1 MKPIEKVPAGR
12 GFLTRFWNAITPT
25 HVYVARKIVPPYV
38 PSAVEREGCG
48 GPTVSNAIVG
58 SGSFSLSHCRM
69 VNSDA
74 SILLA
79 IIALGPIRRFIFHVT
94 GINLD

>member
-69 VNSDA
+69 VTADEVA
-74 SILLA
+74 MRRA
-79 IIALGPIRRFIFHVT
+79 RVLGHV
-94 GINLD
+94 

>member
-1 MKPIEKVPAGR
+1 MKPIKKVPAGR

-69 VNSDA
+69 VTADEVS
-74 SILLA
+74 
-79 IIALGPIRRFIFHVT
+79 IRRARVLE
-94 GINLD
+94 NV

>member
-38 PSAVEREGCG
+38 PSAYVPSAVEREGCG

-69 VNSDA
+69 VTADEVA
-74 SILLA
+74 MRRA
-79 IIALGPIRRFIFHVT
+79 RVLGHV
-94 GINLD
+94 

>member
-1 MKPIEKVPAGR
+1 MKPIEKVPEGR
-12 GFLTRFWNAITPT
+12 GFLTRLWNAITPT
-25 HVYVARKIVPPYV
+25 HVYVARRIVPPYV

-69 VNSDA
+69 VNSDEVA
-74 SILLA
+74 MRRA
-79 IIALGPIRRFIFHVT
+79 RVLGHV
-94 GINLD
+94 